1 MSWSYNHNST
11 DDLLVHLRSF
21 VPQQAHCLLCA
32 VNARWIHLQLPWAE
46 QGSRSARLSPQSMI
60 HYARKLFKCSK
71 NSTGFHNI
79 GNDQMTRRP
88 EDKMTRWPD
97 DTMTRWP
104 NDHIDQMTIL
114 TRWPDDHM
122 TILTRWPDNQKTRR
136 PDDHMTRWPD
146 DQMTMLTGRPN
157 NQYNDDLWWSDHND
171 V

>member
-1 MSWSYNHNST
+1 MKRHQIITVPKRHALHQITLLSWLKSMTTFIKLSDQLKMLPT
-11 DDLLVHLRSF
+11 LDEIFVIKRGRLL
-21 VPQQAHCLLCA
+21 
-32 VNARWIHLQLPWAE
+32 E

-122 TILTRWPDNQKTRR
+122 TICSVTEKVRNSGLGPD
-136 PDDHMTRWPD
+136 PDQSAKNGPE
-146 DQMTMLTGRPN
+146 
-157 NQYNDDLWWSDHND
+157 
-171 V
+171 